1 MREPSSVE
9 ETGLDLNFIAD
20 LVLKIIYF
28 NSLTTAQ
35 VIADTL
41 CLPFFNVVDRALVL
55 LKREE
60 QIEVAGSNGF
70 GELAYQYIVT
80 PKGSSRAHDLIER
93 SSYIGAAPVTLETY
107 RQVIRAQEIGS
118 LRITPADVRRAT
130 SDLVVPEN
138 VLDTL
143 GQAVNT
149 GRSLFLFGDPGNG
162 KTVLAERIADLL
174 GGAVLIPH
182 AIVVDGQIIKVLD
195 LHNHVPVALSNGGG
209 SASDRRWMACKRP
222 AVVVGGELVLSSL
235 DLIYN
240 SNSKY
245 YEAPLQM
252 KANGG
257 MLLIDDF
264 GRQQVRPQE
273 LLNRWIVPLEKRI
286 DFLTLHTGKKLEI
299 PFDEIIVFS
308 TNLAP
313 KDLVDEAFLRR
324 IQNKVHINNPSL
336 DDFREIF
343 RRQAEALN
351 VPFDQAGLVYL
362 LREHYVK
369 PKRELRACHP
379 RDILRTLIGIARY
392 LDKPAS
398 LSQELIDRACS
409 TYFVEL

>member
-1 MREPSSVE
+1 M
-9 ETGLDLNFIAD
+9 
-20 LVLKIIYF
+20 
-28 NSLTTAQ
+28 
-35 VIADTL
+35 
-41 CLPFFNVVDRALVL
+41 
-55 LKREE
+55 
-60 QIEVAGSNGF
+60 
-70 GELAYQYIVT
+70 
-80 PKGSSRAHDLIER
+80 
-93 SSYIGAAPVTLETY
+93 TLETY

-222 AVVVGGELVLSSL
+222 AVIVGGELMLSSL

-240 SNSKY
+240 SNSNFY
-245 YEAPLQM
+245 QAPLHV

-257 MLLIDDF
+257 IFLIDDF
-264 GRQQVRPQE
+264 GRQLVRPKE
-273 LLNRWIVPLEKRI
+273 LLNRWIVPLENRI
-286 DFLTLHTGKKLEI
+286 DFLTLRTGKKFEV
-299 PFDEIIVFS
+299 PFEQLIIFS
-308 TNLAP
+308 TNLDP
-313 KDLVDEAFLRR
+313 KDLVDDAFLRR
-324 IQNKVHINNPSL
+324 IRHKVDINNPSL

>member
-1 MREPSSVE
+1 
-9 ETGLDLNFIAD
+9 
-20 LVLKIIYF
+20 
-28 NSLTTAQ
+28 
-35 VIADTL
+35 
-41 CLPFFNVVDRALVL
+41 
-55 LKREE
+55 
-60 QIEVAGSNGF
+60 
-70 GELAYQYIVT
+70 
-80 PKGSSRAHDLIER
+80 
-93 SSYIGAAPVTLETY
+93 
-107 RQVIRAQEIGS
+107 
-118 LRITPADVRRAT
+118 
-130 SDLVVPEN
+130 
-138 VLDTL
+138 
-143 GQAVNT
+143 
-149 GRSLFLFGDPGNG
+149 
-162 KTVLAERIADLL
+162 
-174 GGAVLIPH
+174 
-182 AIVVDGQIIKVLD
+182 
-195 LHNHVPVALSNGGG
+195 
-209 SASDRRWMACKRP
+209 
-222 AVVVGGELVLSSL
+222 
-235 DLIYN
+235 
-240 SNSKY
+240 
-245 YEAPLQM
+245 M

-286 DFLTLHTGKKLEI
+286 DFLTLHTGKKLEV